1 MAAYIL
7 RRLALLVPTFFG
19 IIALNFFV
27 IQSAPGGP
35 VEQYLL
41 RLEGADSVFME
52 RVGGESGDTGI
63 ATPQLDGGSAAQ
75 GDGLYKG
82 QRGLSPEVVEAV
94 RRMYGFDRPVHE
106 RFWLML
112 RNYLTFDFGDSFFKG
127 RSVMQLLGD
136 ALPVSISL
144 GLWSTL
150 IIYFV
155 SIPLG
160 IRRAVRHGS
169 RFDAVTGTLV
179 VIGDAI
185 PGFLFAV
192 LLVVL
197 FAGGS
202 YWNIFPLRGLVSP
215 DFAQM
220 TLWQKIGDYFSHLAL
235 PLTSLVI
242 GGFATLTTLTR
253 NSFLD
258 EIHRQYTATAL
269 AKGLTM
275 RQVLYGHVFRNAM
288 LIVIA
293 GFPGTFIHMFFTG
306 SVLIEVIFSLNGLG
320 LQGFEAAMT
329 RDYPVMFATLY
340 MFTLLGLLTRII
352 TDITYSLV
360 DPRITFGGRGVARG

>member
-1 MAAYIL
+1 MFEYIV
-7 RRLALLVPTFFG
+7 RRLALLVPTFLG

-41 RLEGADSVFME
+41 KLEGADTVFME
-52 RVGGESGDTGI
+52 RLGGEGGDAGVDVVSIDGESGTGGNG
-63 ATPQLDGGSAAQ
+63 A
-75 GDGLYKG
+75 YKG
-82 QRGLSPEVVEAV
+82 HRGLAPEVIEEV
-94 RRMYGFDRPVHE
+94 RRMYGFDKPIHE

-112 RNYLTFDFGDSFFKG
+112 TNYLTFEFGNSFFKG
-127 RSVMQLLGD
+127 RSVIQLLGD
-136 ALPVSISL
+136 ALPVSVSL
-144 GLWSTL
+144 GVWSTL

-160 IRRAVRHGS
+160 IRRAVKHGTK
-169 RFDAVTGTLV
+169 FDAVTGTLV

-215 DFAQM
+215 DFADM
-220 TLWQKIGDYFSHLAL
+220 TLWQQVCDYFSHLAL
-235 PLTSLVI
+235 PLTAMVI
-242 GGFATLTTLTR
+242 GGFATLTTLTK

-258 EIHRQYTATAL
+258 EIHKQYTATAR
-269 AKGLTM
+269 AKGLGV

-293 GFPGTFIHMFFTG
+293 GFPGAFIHMFFTG
-306 SVLIEVIFSLNGLG
+306 SVLIEVIFSLNGIG
-320 LQGFEAAMT
+320 LLGFEAAMT

-352 TDITYSLV
+352 SDVTYSLV
-360 DPRITFGGRGVARG
+360 DPRITFPGRGTANA

>member
-1 MAAYIL
+1 MLTYIL
-7 RRLALLVPTFFG
+7 RRLVLLVPTFLG

-41 RLEGADSVFME
+41 RLEGADKAFME
-52 RVGGESGDTGI
+52 RIGAESSDSGGGM
-63 ATPQLDGGSAAQ
+63 GGTQSFDA
-75 GDGLYKG
+75 GTTDGLYKG
-82 QRGLSPEVVEAV
+82 NRGLSPEVVEEV
-94 RRMYGFDRPVHE
+94 SRMYGFDRPIHE
-106 RFWLML
+106 RFFLML
-112 RNYLTFDFGDSFFKG
+112 RNYLSFDFGDSFFKG

-136 ALPVSISL
+136 SLPVSVSL
-144 GLWSTL
+144 GVWSTL
-150 IIYFV
+150 IIYMV

-160 IRRAVRHGS
+160 ICRAVRQGT

-192 LLVVL
+192 LLIVL

-202 YWNIFPLRGLVSP
+202 YWSIFPLRGLVSP
-215 DFAQM
+215 GFEQM
-220 TLWQKIGDYFSHLAL
+220 TLWQQIADYFWHMAL
-235 PLTSLVI
+235 PLTALVI

-258 EIHRQYTATAL
+258 EIHKQYTATAL

-275 RQVLYGHVFRNAM
+275 GQVLYRHVFRNAM

-293 GFPGTFIHMFFTG
+293 GFPSTFIHMFFTG

-320 LQGFEAAMT
+320 LLGFEAAMT

-340 MFTLLGLLTRII
+340 LFTLLGLLTRILS
-352 TDITYSLV
+352 DITYSMV
-360 DPRITFGGRGVARG
+360 DPRITFGSRGVSRG

>member
-1 MAAYIL
+1 MFAYIL

-19 IIALNFFV
+19 IIALNFFI

-41 RLEGADSVFME
+41 KLEGADSAFME
-52 RVGGESGDTGI
+52 RLGGEGGDAGIQTETVLSDSGGES
-63 ATPQLDGGSAAQ
+63 A
-75 GDGLYKG
+75 YKG
-82 QRGLSPEVVEAV
+82 GRGLSPDVIEAV
-94 RRMYGFDRPVHE
+94 EKMYGFDKPILE

-112 RNYLTFDFGDSFFKG
+112 KSYLSFDFGDSFFKG

-136 ALPVSISL
+136 SLPVSVSL
-144 GLWSTL
+144 GVWSTL
-150 IIYFV
+150 IIYLV

-160 IRRAVRHGS
+160 VRRAVKHGTP
-169 RFDAVTGTLV
+169 FDSVTGTLV

-185 PGFLFAV
+185 PGFLLAV
-192 LLVVL
+192 LLIVL
-197 FAGGS
+197 FSGGS

-215 DFAQM
+215 NFADLTM
-220 TLWQKIGDYFSHLAL
+220 WQKVCDYFSHLAL
-235 PLTSLVI
+235 PLISMVI
-242 GGFATLTTLTR
+242 GGFATLTTLTK

-258 EIHRQYTATAL
+258 EIHKQYAATAR

-275 RQVLYGHVFRNAM
+275 GQVLYGHVFRNAM

-293 GFPGTFIHMFFTG
+293 GFPSTFIHMFFTG

-320 LQGFEAAMT
+320 LLGFEAAMT

-340 MFTLLGLLTRII
+340 IFTLLGLVTRILS
-352 TDITYSLV
+352 DITYSLV
-360 DPRITFGGRGVARG
+360 DPRIAFGGRGVNRG

>member
-1 MAAYIL
+1 
-7 RRLALLVPTFFG
+7 
-19 IIALNFFV
+19 
-27 IQSAPGGP
+27 
-35 VEQYLL
+35 
-41 RLEGADSVFME
+41 
-52 RVGGESGDTGI
+52 
-63 ATPQLDGGSAAQ
+63 
-75 GDGLYKG
+75 
-82 QRGLSPEVVEAV
+82 
-94 RRMYGFDRPVHE
+94 MYGFDKPIGE
-106 RFWLML
+106 RFTDML
-112 RNYLTFDFGDSFFKG
+112 KSYLRFDFGDSFFKG

-150 IIYFV
+150 IIYMV

-160 IRRAVRHGS
+160 IRRAVKQS
-169 RFDAVTGTLV
+169 TRFDALTGTLV

-202 YWNIFPLRGLVSP
+202 YWNLFPLRGLVSP
-215 DFAQM
+215 GFADLG
-220 TLWQKIGDYFSHLAL
+220 LWGKIVDYFHHLAL
-235 PLTSLVI
+235 PLLALTI

-258 EIHRQYTATAL
+258 EIHKQYVSTAR
-269 AKGLTM
+269 AKGLGM

-293 GFPGTFIHMFFTG
+293 GFPATFIHMFFTG

-320 LQGFEAAMT
+320 LLGFEAAMT

-340 MFTLLGLLTRII
+340 LFTLLGLLTRIA
-352 TDITYSLV
+352 TDLTCALV
-360 DPRITFGGRGVARG
+360 DPRITFAGRGNR